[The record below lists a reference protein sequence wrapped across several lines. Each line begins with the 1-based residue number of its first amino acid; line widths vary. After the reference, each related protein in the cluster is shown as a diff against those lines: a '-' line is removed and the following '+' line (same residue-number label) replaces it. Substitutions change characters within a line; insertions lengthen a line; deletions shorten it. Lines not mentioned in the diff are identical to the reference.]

1 LIKKSNPLKEKI
13 RKIKLVITDIDGVW
27 TDGGLYYTTD
37 GHVMKR
43 FQVKDGMAVSLLRKK
58 GIEVAIVS
66 GDASEISIIRGQKL
80 KVELLYKNVT
90 DKKKV
95 LDEICQIRDLKYE
108 NIAYIGDDINDFEV
122 MKLISISAAPSDA
135 VKDILKIVNYKCN
148 LKGGH
153 GAFREFADYIIS
165 NLE

>member
-1 LIKKSNPLKEKI
+1 LARKDTLLKEKI
-13 RKIKLVITDIDGVW
+13 KKIKLIITDIDGVW
-27 TDGGLYYTTD
+27 TDGGLYYTAD

-66 GDASEISIIRGQKL
+66 GDASEISVVRGQKL
-80 KVELLYKNVT
+80 KVELLYKNVS

-95 LDEICQIRDLKYE
+95 LDEICYLRNLDYKD
-108 NIAYIGDDINDFEV
+108 IAYIGDDINDLEV
-122 MKLISISAAPSDA
+122 MKLISLSAAPSDA
-135 VKDILKIVNYKCN
+135 IKDILNIVDYKCK

-165 NLE
+165 NLD

>member
-1 LIKKSNPLKEKI
+1 LAGKSNLLKEKI
-13 RKIKLVITDIDGVW
+13 KKIKLVITDIDGVW

-66 GDASEISIIRGQKL
+66 GDASEITVIRGQKL
-80 KVELLYKNVT
+80 KVELLYKNIS

-95 LDEICQIRDLKYE
+95 LDEICSLRNLEYK
-108 NIAYIGDDINDFEV
+108 NIAYIGDDINDLEV
-122 MKLISISAAPSDA
+122 MKLVSMSAAPSDA
-135 VKDILKIVNYKCN
+135 VKDILKIVDYKCK

-165 NLE
+165 NLD